1 MAVRGPLPHIVLSG
15 CGEDVRRCTSCW
27 GCEALTAPEM
37 DLSIGELM
45 QGAARNDERVLTC
58 TSLWKG
64 PPLPRRIVCAQG
76 KPARTAY
83 RVERAGSFRSLLR
96 LRLRTGRTHQI
107 RVHLASV
114 GELMGGAPGNEEL
127 SLTSPSLWNW
137 HPLPGR
143 VVCQQGINVVS
154 VLEVLRQEAI
164 HRGCAPRPSVER
176 SAE

>member
-1 MAVRGPLPHIVLSG
+1 MAVRGPLPHIVLSS

-58 TSLWKG
+58 NSLWHW
-64 PPLPRRIVCAQG
+64 Q
-76 KPARTAY
+76 
-83 RVERAGSFRSLLR
+83 
-96 LRLRTGRTHQI
+96 
-107 RVHLASV
+107 
-114 GELMGGAPGNEEL
+114 
-127 SLTSPSLWNW
+127 
-137 HPLPGR
+137 PLPGR

-164 HRGCAPRPSVER
+164 HRGCAPRPFVER